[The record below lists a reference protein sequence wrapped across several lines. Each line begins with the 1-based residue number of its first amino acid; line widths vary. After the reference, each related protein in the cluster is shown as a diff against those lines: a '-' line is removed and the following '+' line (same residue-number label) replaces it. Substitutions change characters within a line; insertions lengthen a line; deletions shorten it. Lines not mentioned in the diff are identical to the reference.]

1 MVAVDNA
8 TRLTQYI
15 DEQNIVLSKLSQL
28 FEDDKSTKVSSIKLN
43 TIIKLSNLKVEEKG
57 FFIKQCICSLFYYH
71 NSCND
76 VSFDFAIQYFQKF

>member
-28 FEDDKSTKVSSIKLN
+28 FEDDKSTKVSSN
-43 TIIKLSNLKVEEKG
+43 TTIKLSNLKVERKG
-57 FFIKQCICSLFYYH
+57 FFIKQYICSLLYHH
-71 NSCND
+71 NSCNN
-76 VSFDFAIQYFQKF
+76 VSFSKLGFAVQYFQKF